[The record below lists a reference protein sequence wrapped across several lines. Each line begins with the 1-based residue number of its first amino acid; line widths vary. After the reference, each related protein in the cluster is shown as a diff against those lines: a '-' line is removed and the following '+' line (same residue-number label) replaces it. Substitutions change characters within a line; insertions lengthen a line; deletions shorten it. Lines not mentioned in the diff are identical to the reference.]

1 MTLSTLQVALLER
14 CDPAR
19 FARIEAGLLARGHP
33 LPVLVIAGLTTPALL
48 LGRHQRAASAID
60 LPAARARGLAA
71 WRRAGGGRTL
81 LAGEGTVGLFLHT
94 PPGRPLAAAP
104 FPPDRTTNR
113 YVRGLLVAL
122 RSLGA
127 RQAAWFGRD
136 YVSAGGRELCAVSQE
151 ATPDGAVA
159 LEAFLSVSRPLR
171 PPPELLRARPHSDP
185 RAGGPAAVS
194 LAELAARTP
203 DFDEVAAALMAGWG
217 GAGGPEP
224 EPFDG
229 ALPEAE
235 LPPAE
240 EDETGLSGS
249 GLVEIPI
256 GFLEA
261 LTAAASGRLVGPRL
275 RGDFIAPAAA
285 VSALEAALDGAPL
298 DAAEVGRRVNEAF
311 HGPGAFLQGVTAL
324 DAVAGAVL
332 AAGRL
337 AAGSTGV
344 A

>member
-1 MTLSTLQVALLER
+1 VTLTTLQVALLER

-19 FARIEAGLLARGHP
+19 FVRVEAGLLARGHP
-33 LPVLVIAGLTTPALL
+33 LPILVIAGLATPALL
-48 LGRHQRAASAID
+48 LGRHQRAASAVD
-60 LPAARARGLAA
+60 LPAATARGVPPL
-71 WRRAGGGRTL
+71 RRAGGGRTL
-81 LAGEGTVGLFLHT
+81 LAGEGIVGLFLHT
-94 PPGRPLAAAP
+94 PPGRSLSAAP

-136 YVSAGGRELCAVSQE
+136 FVSAGGRQLAMVSQE

-159 LEAFLSVSRPLR
+159 LEAFLSVSRPLE
-171 PPPELLRARPHSDP
+171 PPPGLLRARPHSDP
-185 RAGGPAAVS
+185 RAGGPASVS
-194 LAELAARTP
+194 LAELAGRSSG
-203 DFDEVAAALMAGWG
+203 FDEVAAALMAGWG

-224 EPFDG
+224 VPVDG

-240 EDETGLSGS
+240 EDETGLSCS
-249 GLVEIPI
+249 GPVEIPI

-261 LTAAASGRLVGPRL
+261 LTASAAGRLVGPRL
-275 RGDFIAPAAA
+275 RGDFIAPAATVA
-285 VSALEAALDGAPL
+285 ALEASLEGAPL
-298 DAAEVGRRVNEAF
+298 DAAEVGRRVNQAF
-311 HGPGAFLQGVTAL
+311 HGPGAFLQGVTEL
-324 DAVAGAVL
+324 DAVVRALL

-337 AAGSTGV
+337 AAGGTGV

>member
-1 MTLSTLQVALLER
+1 MALSTLQVALLEG
-14 CDPAR
+14 CEPAR
-19 FARIEAGLLARGHP
+19 FARVEAGLLARGHP
-33 LPVLVIAGLTTPALL
+33 LPILVIARLAAPALL

-60 LPAARARGLAA
+60 LPAARARGLPVM
-71 WRRAGGGRTL
+71 RRAGGGRTL
-81 LAGEGTVGLFLHT
+81 LVGEGTVGLFLHT
-94 PPGRPLAAAP
+94 PPGMPLAAAP

-113 YVRGLLVAL
+113 YVRGLLAAL

-136 YVSAGGRELCAVSQE
+136 FVSAGGRQLATVSQE

-159 LEAFLSVSRPLR
+159 LEAFLSISRPLQ
-171 PPPELLRARPHSDP
+171 PPAELLRARPHSDP
-185 RAGGPAAVS
+185 RAGGPAPVS
-194 LAELAARTP
+194 LAELSTRTP
-203 DFDEVAAALMAGWG
+203 GFDEVAAALMAGWG
-217 GAGGPEP
+217 GPEGPEP
-224 EPFDG
+224 EPVDG

-240 EDETGLSGS
+240 EDEAGLSAS

-261 LTAAASGRLVGPRL
+261 LTAVASGRLVGPRL
-275 RGDFIAPAAA
+275 RGDFIAPATA
-285 VSALEAALDGAPL
+285 VAALEGSLDGAPI
-298 DAAEVGRRVNEAF
+298 DTAEVGRRVNEAF
-311 HGPGAFLQGVTAL
+311 HGPGAFIQGVMEL
-324 DAVAGAVL
+324 DAVARAVL

>member
-1 MTLSTLQVALLER
+1 MPLS
-14 CDPAR
+14 
-19 FARIEAGLLARGHP
+19 
-33 LPVLVIAGLTTPALL
+33 
-48 LGRHQRAASAID
+48 
-60 LPAARARGLAA
+60 
-71 WRRAGGGRTL
+71 
-81 LAGEGTVGLFLHT
+81 
-94 PPGRPLAAAP
+94 AAP

-113 YVRGLLVAL
+113 YVRGLLAGL

-136 YVSAGGRELCAVSQE
+136 FVSAGGRQLAMVSQE

-159 LEAFLSVSRPLR
+159 LEAFVSITRPLV
-171 PPPELLRARPHSDP
+171 PPPELLRARPHSDS
-185 RAGGPAAVS
+185 RVGGPASVS
-194 LAELAARTP
+194 LAELANRTP
-203 DFDEVAAALMAGWG
+203 SFDEVASALMSGWC

-224 EPFDG
+224 EPFSGD
-229 ALPEAE
+229 LPEAE

-249 GLVEIPI
+249 GPVEIPI

-261 LTAAASGRLVGPRL
+261 LSAAAAGRLVGPRL

-285 VSALEAALDGAPL
+285 VATLEASLEGAPL
-298 DAAEVGRRVNEAF
+298 VAAEVGRLVNEAF
-311 HGPGAFLQGVTAL
+311 HGPGAFIQGVKDL
-324 DAVAGAVL
+324 DAVARAVL

>member
-1 MTLSTLQVALLER
+1 VR

-19 FARIEAGLLARGHP
+19 FVRVEAGLLARGHP
-33 LPVLVIAGLTTPALL
+33 APVLVIADFAAPALV
-48 LGRHQRAASAID
+48 LGRHQRAASAVD
-60 LPAARARGLAA
+60 LPAARAQGVASL
-71 WRRAGGGRTL
+71 RRAGGGRTL
-81 LAGEGTVGLFLHT
+81 LAGDGTVGLFLQT
-94 PPGRPLAAAP
+94 PPGMHLAAAP

-113 YVRGLLVAL
+113 YVRGLLAAL
-122 RSLGA
+122 RRLGA
-127 RQAAWFGRD
+127 RQAAWLGRD
-136 YVSAGGRELCAVSQE
+136 FVSAGGRQLAVVSQE

-159 LEAFLSVSRPLR
+159 LEAFLSVSRPLV

-185 RAGGPAAVS
+185 RAGGPEAVS

-203 DFDEVAAALMAGWG
+203 SFDEVAAASMAGWG
-217 GAGGPEP
+217 GPDGPAP
-224 EPFDG
+224 EPFEG

-240 EDETGLSGS
+240 EDEAGLSSS

-261 LTAAASGRLVGPRL
+261 LSAVAAGRLVGPRL
-275 RGDFIAPAAA
+275 RGDYIAPAAA
-285 VSALEAALDGAPL
+285 VAALEAALDGAPL

-311 HGPGAFLQGVTAL
+311 HRPGAFLQGVKDLGTVAQ
-324 DAVAGAVL
+324 AVV
-332 AAGRL
+332 AAGRF

>member
-1 MTLSTLQVALLER
+1 VTLQVAILER

-19 FARIEAGLLARGHP
+19 FVRVEAGLLARGHP
-33 LPVLVIAGLTTPALL
+33 GPILVIADFATPALL
-48 LGRHQRAASAID
+48 LGRHQRSASTVD
-60 LPAARARGLAA
+60 LAAARAQQVALL
-71 WRRAGGGRTL
+71 RRAGGGRTL
-81 LAGEGTVGLFLHT
+81 LVGDGTVGLFLFT
-94 PPGRPLAAAP
+94 PPGAPLTAAP

-113 YVRGLLVAL
+113 YVRGLLAAL
-122 RSLGA
+122 RRLGA

-136 YVSAGGRELCAVSQE
+136 FVSAGGRQLAVVSQE
-151 ATPDGAVA
+151 GTPDGAVA
-159 LEAFLSVSRPLR
+159 MEAFLAVSRPLG
-171 PPPELLRARPHSDP
+171 PPSELLRARRHSDS

-203 DFDEVAAALMAGWG
+203 AFDEVAAALMAGWG
-217 GAGGPEP
+217 EPGGPVP
-224 EPFDG
+224 EPVDG
-229 ALPEAE
+229 ALHEVE

-240 EDETGLSGS
+240 EDETGLSTS

-261 LTAAASGRLVGPRL
+261 LSAAAAGRLLGPRL

-285 VSALEAALDGAPL
+285 VTALELALEGAPL

-311 HGPGAFLQGVTAL
+311 HRPGAFLQGVTEL
-324 DAVAGAVL
+324 GTVAQAVL